1 MTVQHILLENLFVSV
16 RTEEVYAQIIAEEDM
31 EEDYGTKVIV
41 QEGIHTPRQ
50 RIF

>member
-31 EEDYGTKVIV
+31 EEDYGKKTILPERL
-41 QEGIHTPRQ
+41 QIPR
-50 RIF
+50 